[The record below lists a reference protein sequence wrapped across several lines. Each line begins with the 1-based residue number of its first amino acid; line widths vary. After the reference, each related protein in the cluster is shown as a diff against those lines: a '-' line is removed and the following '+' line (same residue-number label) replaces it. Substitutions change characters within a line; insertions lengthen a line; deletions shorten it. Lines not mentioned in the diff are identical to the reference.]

1 MKYTDTKICSGYSH
15 KTKPCDYIMNCDLRT
30 GPFVDTNGNE
40 RYVCGPG
47 VMNFKCKR
55 DNPHWKPL
63 TKQQFIELYNKM
75 PIGGGGGNIEKFLE
89 RAIIDGIVEDS
100 KDE

>member
-1 MKYTDTKICSGYSH
+1 MEYLSTMLCSGYSH
-15 KTKPCDYIMNCDLRT
+15 EIKPCEHIMNCDLCT

-63 TKQQFIELYNKM
+63 TTQQFIELYNKT
-75 PIGGGGGNIEKFLE
+75 PIEKRRGDIQELLKWA
-89 RAIIDGIVEDS
+89 RITGVVED
-100 KDE
+100 